1 MRGVSRRSWQASRL
15 RSRRPRQRRQ
25 PPRVPTVKLR
35 LPPRFLLRCLLR
47 RRRRPNPPH
56 RRHLP
61 LRRRRPNPPHRRHLP
76 LRRHRRRNRLRQQR
90 KQNQQL
96 SSQLRRSR
104 RRRHAQE
111 CRAHLDRRPPLGST
125 RGQLLRRARVPVLPA
140 DSRALRARPLGVR
153 EPRAL
158 ATSRSLPR
166 KEWVSRARRVP
177 VQMAAGPLRRVRL
190 LAALRCRAVVRGYR
204 ACRDPTQR

>member
-47 RRRRPNPPH
+47 
-56 RRHLP
+56 
-61 LRRRRPNPPHRRHLP
+61 RRRRPNPPHRRHLP

-158 ATSRSLPR
+158 ATTRSLPR